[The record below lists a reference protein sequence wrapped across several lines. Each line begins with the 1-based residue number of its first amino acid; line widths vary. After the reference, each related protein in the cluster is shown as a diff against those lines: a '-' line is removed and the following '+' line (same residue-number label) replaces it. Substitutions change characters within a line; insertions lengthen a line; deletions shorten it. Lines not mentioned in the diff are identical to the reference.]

1 MLMKRLHQIPVY
13 IAIVILFISLETTL
27 CFDNTNT
34 PAGLSFIRKNEPK
47 ETAFSILVPK
57 GWQMEGGIYR
67 LDASRAGGPLNAIEA
82 KCDLTLKSNKNG
94 TISFRILPDIVYAHP
109 GIGGGFFPVGGNY
122 QGAEI
127 RQIVDAPTFLKTLFE
142 ALHPNAGNIK
152 TLKIKR
158 LPGEKQAI
166 DKGLSYTNQLL
177 AQIGLQS
184 MSFKSDVAAGIFE
197 YVENN
202 IHFREIIL
210 SGIIDMPAAL
220 TWKNT
225 RTLVFRAPSDQ
236 FDQLSPVLDI
246 IRFSVQFNQ
255 KWFLKEAQ
263 GQQER
268 ANFVMKVYDEIH
280 RIDQEILEKTTV
292 NREEIMNDNFLVL
305 TEQEE
310 YVNPHTG
317 KVEVDTEAY
326 KYRWVTSGGDVYY
339 TNHEDENPN
348 LFLQQTDYKLTPLRK
363 RKNE

>member
-1 MLMKRLHQIPVY
+1 MPMKNLHQLQVCIT
-13 IAIVILFISLETTL
+13 IVILFILPGNAL
-27 CFDNTNT
+27 CLDNTNT
-34 PAGLSFIRKNEPK
+34 PSGLSFIRKNEPK
-47 ETAFSILVPK
+47 EGAFSILVPK
-57 GWQMEGGIYR
+57 GWQMEGGIFR

-82 KCDLTLKSNKNG
+82 KCDLTLKSDKKG

-127 RQIVDAPTFLKTLFE
+127 RQIVDAPTFLTTIFTT
-142 ALHPNAGNIK
+142 LHPNASNIK

-166 DKGLSYTNQLL
+166 DKGLSYTNQIL

-184 MSFKSDVAAGIFE
+184 MSFKSDVAAGVFE
-197 YVENN
+197 YVEDN

-225 RTLVFRAPSDQ
+225 RTLVFRAPADQ
-236 FDQLSPVLDI
+236 YDQWRPVVDI

-263 GQQER
+263 GQQDR
-268 ANFVMKVYDEIH
+268 ANIVMKVYDEI
-280 RIDQEILEKTTV
+280 RQIDREILKKTTV

-326 KYRWVTSGGDVYY
+326 KYRWVTSGGDIYY
-339 TNHEDENPN
+339 TNHENENPN
-348 LFLQQTDYKLTPLRK
+348 LFLQQTDYKLTPVRK

>member
-1 MLMKRLHQIPVY
+1 MKNLHQIQVC
-13 IAIVILFISLETTL
+13 IIITVFLISSQNTL

-34 PAGLSFIRKNEPK
+34 PSGLSFIRKNEPK
-47 ETAFSILVPK
+47 EAAFSILVPK
-57 GWQMEGGIYR
+57 GWQMEGGIFR
-67 LDASRAGGPLNAIEA
+67 LDASRIGGPLNAIEA
-82 KCDLTLKSNKNG
+82 KCDLTLKNNKKG
-94 TISFRILPDIVYAHP
+94 TISFKILPDIVYAHP

-127 RQIVDAPTFLKTLFE
+127 RQIVDAPGFVTAIFTN
-142 ALHPNAGNIK
+142 LHPNADNIK

-166 DKGLSYTNQLL
+166 DKGLNYTNQLL

-202 IHFREIIL
+202 IPFREIIL
-210 SGIIDMPAAL
+210 TGIIDMPAAL

-225 RTLVFRAPSDQ
+225 RTLVFRAPVEQ
-236 FDQLSPVLDI
+236 FDQWSPVLDI
-246 IRFSVQFNQ
+246 IRFSIQFNQ

-263 GQQER
+263 GQQDR
-268 ANFVMKVYDEIH
+268 ANFAMKVYDEM
-280 RIDQEILEKTTV
+280 RQIDQEILEKTTT

-326 KYRWVTSGGDVYY
+326 KFRWVTSGGDIYY
-339 TNHEDENPN
+339 TNNEDENPN
-348 LFLQQTDYKLTPLRK
+348 LFLQQTDYKLTPVRK